1 MSVRYSPNMLV
12 MINAAEKASRA
23 LRRDFGEVEQLQVS
37 KKGVADF
44 VTSADLRAEKI
55 LREEL
60 EKARPD
66 FGFLLEEGGEVENE
80 NSEYRFIIDPLDG
93 TFNFMHG
100 IPHWCISV
108 ALEHKGEMIAG
119 VVIDPIRDETFWAEK
134 NKGAFMNN
142 KRLRVS
148 NRDQLSVCALATII
162 PARGWGDFAK
172 YAKELGPLTLQTNI
186 INSMGSAALDLCYVA
201 AGRFDGYWSC
211 AKLKPWDVA
220 AASIIIKEAGGFIS
234 DKKGTKDIFND
245 SHIVAGNNKI
255 HTELLRNI
263 KKSKET
269 AEKKSA

>member
-66 FGFLLEEGGEVENE
+66 FGFLLEEGGEVEGE
-80 NSEYRFIIDPLDG
+80 NPEYRYIIDPLDG

-108 ALEHKGEMIAG
+108 GLEHKGEIIAG

-134 NKGAFMNN
+134 NKGSFMNN

-148 NRDQLSVCALATII
+148 NREQLEVAALATII
-162 PARGWGDFAK
+162 PGRGWGDFAK
-172 YAKELGPLTLQTNI
+172 YAKELGPLTMQTNI

-220 AASIIIKEAGGFIS
+220 AASLIIKEAGGFIS
-234 DKKGTKDIFND
+234 DKQGRKEIMDDNF
-245 SHIVAGNNKI
+245 IVAGNNKI
-255 HTELLRNI
+255 HTALLKNI
-263 KKSKET
+263 KESRQ